1 MHAPFSVYVPSE
13 TLMSV
18 VSNTR
23 NEHMS
28 FETFMPVFD
37 EVADMLESLYMWNFI
52 TVFAHTNKKDD
63 IKFCG
68 SGKYLYIR

>member
-1 MHAPFSVYVPSE
+1 
-13 TLMSV
+13 
-18 VSNTR
+18 
-23 NEHMS
+23 MS

-37 EVADMLESLYMWNFI
+37 EVADMLESLYMWNI
-52 TVFAHTNKKDD
+52 IMVFAPAYKKDD

>member
-1 MHAPFSVYVPSE
+1 
-13 TLMSV
+13 MSV

-52 TVFAHTNKKDD
+52 MVFAPAYKKDD

>member
-13 TLMSV
+13 TLMGV

-23 NEHMS
+23 YEHVS
-28 FETFMPVFD
+28 FETFMHVFN
-37 EVADMLESLYMWNFI
+37 EVAGMLESLYMWNFI
-52 TVFAHTNKKDD
+52 TVFAHAHKKDD